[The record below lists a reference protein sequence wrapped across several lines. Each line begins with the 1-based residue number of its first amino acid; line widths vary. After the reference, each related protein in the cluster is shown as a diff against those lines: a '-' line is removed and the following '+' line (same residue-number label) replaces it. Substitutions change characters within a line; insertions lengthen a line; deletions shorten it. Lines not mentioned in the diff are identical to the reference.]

1 MKRNVKQSSILRLA
15 LGTAILIL
23 LNVIASFVFT
33 RLDLTAEKRF
43 TLSQPTK
50 TMLKKLN
57 DVVYVKVYLEGNF
70 PSGFKRLRNSTKEM
84 LDEFRVYAGDNLQYE
99 FIDPSAS
106 KDVAERNKLYN
117 QIASLGI
124 QPTNLEV
131 KEKGGISQQIIFP
144 GAVFYYRN
152 QPFAVQLLKDQLGTP
167 PEVMLNNSIQTLEY
181 ELSNTIR
188 KATQAIKPVV
198 FFLTGHGES
207 EQRKILDIAHSL
219 GENYD
224 VDTVSI
230 RGQLK
235 SLDNCKLLIVPN
247 PTQRFDE
254 KDKFIIDRFVMH
266 GGKILWL
273 IDMMDATMDSLSG
286 TNFTLSL
293 ARDLNLEDMFFKYG
307 FRVNANLVLDLQ
319 SSPIPIVTSIV
330 GNQPQQ
336 KLLPW
341 YYFPLIFPSSEH
353 PIVRN
358 LNAIRSEFVSSIDTV
373 ESEGIS
379 KTILL
384 STSAF
389 SRVAFSPARISIS
402 ILEQEPDKNQFNKG
416 AQPIALLLEGN
427 FSSLFANRIPSD
439 IASSPEIK
447 FKEKSAATKMI
458 VISDG
463 DMIENKFRKST
474 GGIYSLGFDKY
485 TNEVYGNKSFLLNC
499 MDYML
504 DENGLIAA
512 RTKLVKLR
520 LLDKTKLAENKNPIA
535 YANTIVPLVFVLMIG
550 LFKFY
555 SRRKKYQ
562 R

>member
-1 MKRNVKQSSILRLA
+1 MKRNVKQNSIFRLA

-33 RLDLTAEKRF
+33 RFDLTSEKRF
-43 TLSQPTK
+43 TLSKPTK
-50 TMLKKLN
+50 EMLKKLN
-57 DVVYVKVYLEGNF
+57 DVVYVKVYLEGEF

-84 LDEFRVYAGDNLQYE
+84 LDEFRVYAGDYIQYE

-106 KDVAERNKLYN
+106 KDAQERNKFYQ
-117 QIASLGI
+117 QIASLGL

-131 KEKGGISQQIIFP
+131 KENGGTSQQIIFP

-152 QPFAVQLLKDQLGTP
+152 MPFAVQLLKDQIGTA
-167 PEVMLNNSIQTLEY
+167 PEEMLNNSIQTLEY
-181 ELSNTIR
+181 ELGNTIR
-188 KATQAIKPVV
+188 KATQSIKPVV
-198 FFLTGHGES
+198 LFLTGHGES
-207 EQRKILDIAHSL
+207 EQIKILDIAHTL

-235 SLDNCKLLIVPN
+235 SLDNCKLLIVAN
-247 PTQRFDE
+247 PIQPFDE
-254 KDKFIIDRFVMH
+254 KDKFIIDRFVMR

-286 TNFTLSL
+286 SNITLSL

-307 FRVNANLVLDLQ
+307 FRVNPNLILDLQ
-319 SSPIPIVTSIV
+319 SAPIPIVTSIV

-336 KLLPW
+336 RLIPW
-341 YYFPLIFPSSEH
+341 YYFPLIFPLSGH

-358 LNAIRSEFVSSIDTV
+358 LNAIRCEFVNSIDTV
-373 ESEGIS
+373 ETDGII

-384 STSAF
+384 STSRL
-389 SRVAFSPARISIS
+389 SRIVFSPARVSIS
-402 ILEQEPDKNQFNKG
+402 ILEQEPDKKQFNKE
-416 AQPIALLLEGN
+416 AQPIAVLLEGN
-427 FSSLFANRIPSD
+427 FSSLYANRIPAD
-439 IASSPEIK
+439 IASAPEIK
-447 FKEKSAATKMI
+447 FKEKSVPTKMI
-458 VISDG
+458 VIADG
-463 DMIENKFRKST
+463 DMIENKIRKSA
-474 GGIYSLGFDKY
+474 GGIYPLGYDKF

-499 MDYML
+499 IDYML

-520 LLDKTKLAENKNPIA
+520 LLDKTKLKENKEAIGYTNA
-535 YANTIVPLVFVLMIG
+535 VLPLLLVMLLGGVKYYL
-550 LFKFY
+550 
-555 SRRKKYQ
+555 RKRKY

>member
-1 MKRNVKQSSILRLA
+1 MKRTVKQTSIFRLA

-50 TMLKKLN
+50 IMLKKLS
-57 DVVYVKVYLEGNF
+57 DVVYVKVYLEGEF

-106 KDVAERNKLYN
+106 KDVTERNKLYN
-117 QIASLGI
+117 QIAELGL

-131 KEKGGISQQIIFP
+131 KEKGGTSQQIIFP
-144 GAVFYYRN
+144 GAVLYYRN
-152 QPFAVQLLKDQLGTP
+152 LPFAVQLLKDQVGAP
-167 PEVMLNNSIQTLEY
+167 PEIMLNNSIQTLEY
-181 ELSNTIR
+181 ELGNTIR

-198 FFLTGHGES
+198 LFLTGHGES
-207 EQRKILDIAHSL
+207 EQKKILDIAHTL
-219 GENYD
+219 RENYD

-230 RGQLK
+230 RSQLK

-286 TNFTLSL
+286 NNVTLSL
-293 ARDLNLEDMFFKYG
+293 ARELNLEDMFFKYG
-307 FRVNANLVLDLQ
+307 FRVNPNLVLDLQ
-319 SSPIPIVTSIV
+319 SAPIPIVTSIV

-336 KLLPW
+336 RLLPW

-358 LNAIRSEFVSSIDTV
+358 LNAIRCEFVNSIDTV
-373 ESEGIS
+373 ESDGIR

-384 STSAF
+384 TTSEL
-389 SRVAFSPARISIS
+389 SRIAFSPVRISIS
-402 ILEQEPDKNQFNKG
+402 ILEQEPDKKQFNKG

-439 IASSPEIK
+439 IATSPEIK
-447 FKEKSAATKMI
+447 FKEKSVATKMI

-474 GGIYSLGFDKY
+474 GGISPLGYDKF

-499 MDYML
+499 VDYML

-520 LLDKTKLAENKNPIA
+520 LLDKTKLAEYKSETGYI
-535 YANTIVPLVFVLMIG
+535 NTAVPLLLVMLLGFG
-550 LFKFY
+550 KFY
-555 SRRKKYQ
+555 WRKRKYE
-562 R
+562 